1 MELSYKI
8 DLQHHQETCKKNIS
22 NYSVATLGENL
33 IWGDV
38 LIVGNDNASLS
49 FKADIIKF
57 SYDVY
62 DVLKKLKTNKASV
75 YHLYNMY
82 ELYEFEIKMEAD
94 NVLLKLDRKK
104 KVALNYNDFVQEI
117 YNLKQNIMNDI
128 KNLFKDYHHI
138 NNIEKLF
145 SLLSEK

>member
-1 MELSYKI
+1 MKLLYKI
-8 DLQHHQETCKKNIS
+8 DLQHYQETCKKNIS

-38 LIVGNDNASLS
+38 LILGNDNAYLS
-49 FKADIIKF
+49 FKADLIKF
-57 SYDVY
+57 SYDLY

-75 YHLYNMY
+75 YNLYNMY

-104 KVALNYNDFVQEI
+104 KVAFNYNDLCKEI
-117 YNLKQNIMNDI
+117 YTLKQNIMNDI
-128 KNLFKDYHHI
+128 KILFKDYHNI

-145 SLLSEK
+145 ALLLEK